1 MKRGDKIYGNQE
13 IYDWSGENDVI
24 SLTPE
29 YSKREVR
36 NAGRILAEGDADAA
50 EYARAVEIADN
61 WRAAHA
67 VPLQTFYMH
76 FRNKYGQ
83 YLVAQRLKRLSSIAA
98 KLERFPTMSL
108 DRMQDLGGCRVITN
122 ASHEVSR
129 VADDYKHSRV
139 RHELYKEH
147 DYIAHPKPDGYRSYH
162 MVYRYRS
169 DRESRRAYQ
178 DMLIEIQ
185 VRSHLQHIW
194 ATAVEMMGAITR
206 ESLKSGNGSAEVR
219 RFFALISSLFAIRE
233 GTPVVPGTPS
243 DSKEIALEI
252 QALESRF
259 GFLKQ
264 LSAGRV
270 ITKYM
275 DSEKDFQMGFV
286 VLRRG
291 GNILVIH
298 AFRPSQLSQAV
309 QCYNALEAENPSTD
323 AVLVRTKDL
332 LSLRRAYPNYFM
344 DIAEFVA
351 IVQDALNGQGINI
364 T

>member
-1 MKRGDKIYGNQE
+1 MEVKRIHEWVGEDKVTSI
-13 IYDWSGENDVI
+13 I
-24 SLTPE
+24 PE

-36 NAGRILAEGDADAA
+36 NAGRILAAGNTDAA

-76 FRNKYGQ
+76 FKNKYGQ
-83 YLVAQRLKRLSSIAA
+83 YLVAQRLKRIPSIAA

-129 VADDYKHSRV
+129 VVDDYKYSRV

-194 ATAVEMMGAITR
+194 ATAVEMMGVITR

-233 GTPVVPGTPS
+233 DTPVVPGTPS

-264 LSAGRV
+264 LTAGCV
-270 ITKYM
+270 ITKHM

-286 VLRRG
+286 VLHRMVHPP
-291 GNILVIH
+291 LAIH

-323 AVLVRTKDL
+323 VVLVRTKDL

-344 DIAEFVA
+344 DISEFVA
-351 IVQDALNGQGINI
+351 IVRDALNRQEINI